1 VPNCLA
7 LKDDTMMTGWPL
19 NRDVSRRGLLGLLL
33 GAGLACVASLAVPDT
48 AAASS
53 ASARSSTE
61 EANPLLAERWNTRPL
76 VIVAPSA
83 TDPTLVRMQDILQTP
98 ANQAAFKEREM
109 VLYVVVG
116 DRARRDDVWLSAEQA
131 RAIRSAMDV
140 SANAPAT
147 VLLVGMDG
155 GIKMRERGVIDAKTL
170 FGTID
175 QMPMRQPRGSHDSGS
190 PHSFN
195 PVSDVTHNDK
205 KGV

>member
-1 VPNCLA
+1 
-7 LKDDTMMTGWPL
+7 MMTGWPL
-19 NRDVSRRGLLGLLL
+19 NRNASRRGLLGLLM
-33 GAGLACVASLAVPDT
+33 GAGLACAASLAVPDA

-53 ASARSSTE
+53 TSARSPSQD
-61 EANPLLAERWNTRPL
+61 ANPLLAERWKTRPL

-116 DRARRDDVWLSAEQA
+116 DRARRDDAWLSAEQA

-155 GIKMRERGVIDAKTL
+155 GVKMREEGVIDASTL

-175 QMPMRQPRGSHDSGS
+175 QMPMRQPRGGNDAGSRDPGS
-190 PHSFN
+190 PQSFN
-195 PVSDVTHNDK
+195 PVSDVPHNDK